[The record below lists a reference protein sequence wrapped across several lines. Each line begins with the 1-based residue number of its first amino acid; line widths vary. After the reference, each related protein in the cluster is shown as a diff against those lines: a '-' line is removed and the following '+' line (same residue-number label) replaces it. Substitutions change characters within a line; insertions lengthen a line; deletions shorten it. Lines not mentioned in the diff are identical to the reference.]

1 MDPRLT
7 YIVKHKRPQVN
18 TKSRERLGILGGQ
31 RAVLRVIC
39 LALPARHR
47 TILGNEAVWRME
59 VSDFGYLDV

>member
-18 TKSRERLGILGGQ
+18 TQSRERRGILGG
-31 RAVLRVIC
+31 VLRVIC

-59 VSDFGYLDV
+59 VSDFSYLDV